1 MGAISIFKCVGKE
14 VEIIS
19 DSILEGLNISY
30 EESNKNAYEMAIL
43 AKALK
48 EYRNEKYCKLP
59 FCHTVEAEAFGSKVI
74 FDQKVGNR
82 IEKYKI
88 NDINLFE
95 DISEIDLNM
104 GRIAEV
110 LRAINIL
117 KKNEEN
123 VILNITGPFSVA
135 TSIMDSGL
143 FYRSVR
149 KNREK
154 INKLLEIIES
164 SIVEFILAGIK
175 QGVDFISF
183 ADPVGT
189 MDIVGPKIYKDISGQ
204 STYNILKRVESR
216 LGKTIIHI
224 CGKTSTSLEAIGLIE
239 VERIKAEGQDYLDI
253 IKNIKEERKDI
264 KFIGHWCLNLNKSN
278 GEIINCKIK

>member
-1 MGAISIFKCVGKE
+1 MGTASIFKCVGQE
-14 VEIIS
+14 VEIIP

-30 EESNKNAYEMAIL
+30 EESNKSAHEMAIL

-48 EYRNEKYCKLP
+48 EYKNKKYCKLP
-59 FCHTVEAEAFGSKVI
+59 FCHTVESEAFGSTII

-82 IEKYKI
+82 IGKYKI
-88 NDINLFE
+88 NDINLVE
-95 DISEIDLNM
+95 GISEIDLDE

-164 SIVEFILAGIK
+164 SIVEFILAGVK

>member
-1 MGAISIFKCVGKE
+1 MVAASIFKCVGQE
-14 VEIIS
+14 VEIIP

-30 EESNKNAYEMAIL
+30 EESNKNAHEMAIL

-48 EYRNEKYCKLP
+48 EYKNEKYCKLP
-59 FCHTVEAEAFGSKVI
+59 LCHTVEAEAFGSKVI

-82 IEKYKI
+82 IGKYKI
-88 NDINLFE
+88 NDINLVE
-95 DISEIDLNM
+95 DISLIDLNR
-104 GRIAEV
+104 GRVAEV
-110 LRAINIL
+110 LKAINIL

-135 TSIMDSGL
+135 TSVMDSQL
-143 FYRSVR
+143 FYRAVR
-149 KNREK
+149 KDREK
-154 INKLLEIIES
+154 INRLLEIIEN
-164 SIVEFILAGIK
+164 SIVKLILEGVK

-224 CGKTSTSLEAIGLIE
+224 CGKTSTSLEAVGLIE
-239 VERIKAEGQDYLDI
+239 IERIKAEGQDYLDI
-253 IKNIKEERKDI
+253 IKKIKGEQKDI
-264 KFIGHWCLNLNKSN
+264 KFIGHWCLKLNKSN

>member
-1 MGAISIFKCVGKE
+1 MVAASIFKCVGQE
-14 VEIIS
+14 VEIIP

-30 EESNKNAYEMAIL
+30 EESNKNAHEMAIL

-48 EYRNEKYCKLP
+48 EYKNEKYCKLP
-59 FCHTVEAEAFGSKVI
+59 LCHTVEAEAFGSTVI

-95 DISEIDLNM
+95 DISEIDLKK

-135 TSIMDSGL
+135 TSVMDSQL
-143 FYRSVR
+143 FYRAVR
-149 KNREK
+149 KDREK
-154 INKLLEIIES
+154 INRLLEIIEN
-164 SIVEFILAGIK
+164 SIVKLILEGVK

-216 LGKTIIHI
+216 LGRTIIHI
-224 CGKTSTSLEAIGLIE
+224 CGKTSTSLEAVGLIE
-239 VERIKAEGQDYLDI
+239 IERIKAEGQDYLDI
-253 IKNIKEERKDI
+253 IKKIKGEQKDI
-264 KFIGHWCLNLNKSN
+264 KFIGHWCLKLNKSN

>member
-1 MGAISIFKCVGKE
+1 MGATSIFKCVGQE
-14 VEIIS
+14 IEIIP

-30 EESNKNAYEMAIL
+30 EESNKNAHEMAIL

-48 EYRNEKYCKLP
+48 EYKNKKYCKLP
-59 FCHTVEAEAFGSKVI
+59 FCHTVEAEAFGSTVI

-82 IEKYKI
+82 IGKYTI

-95 DISEIDLNM
+95 DISEIDLNK

-117 KKNEEN
+117 KKNKEN

-143 FYRSVR
+143 FYRAVR

-164 SIVEFILAGIK
+164 NIVEFILAGVK

-239 VERIKAEGQDYLDI
+239 VERIKVEGQDYLDI